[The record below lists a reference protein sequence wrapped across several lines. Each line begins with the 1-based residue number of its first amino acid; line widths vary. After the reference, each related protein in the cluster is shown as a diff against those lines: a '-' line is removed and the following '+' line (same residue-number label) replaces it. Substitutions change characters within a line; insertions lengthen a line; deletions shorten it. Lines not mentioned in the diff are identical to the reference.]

1 MIAVSLWFLPLP
13 LLLASVLQAA
23 GKKLWSLLLYG
34 ASSVLLLPIAWLFAK
49 GFGVPGVWWAYVL
62 SNAAATL
69 LAAGKLFITQREYKK
84 TL

>member
-49 GFGVPGVWWAYVL
+49 GFGVSGVWWAYVV

-69 LAAGKLFITQREYKK
+69 LAAGKLLITQREYKK